1 MALGGDDRS
10 PVVVGVG
17 QVVQQG
23 VDPGEALDPLGL
35 MESAARA
42 AFDDARLGAA
52 KADGLDRV
60 IVPSVLGAHYS
71 NPARLLAERLG
82 ASGAAPVTLGVGGNG
97 PQKALNQAARDV
109 AAGRARLVLLAGAEA
124 LDTRQRARAAGLH
137 VDWSGGGEAEAAEP
151 EPAPSSE
158 IETRHRLVV
167 PPFVYPLY
175 ENALRAHHGRDLE
188 THRKQVGTMLARFTE
203 VAAANP
209 YAWFRTRRDAD
220 AITLPGPGNRMVA
233 FPYTKYMNAIL
244 RVDQGAAVLLTSLA
258 HARAL
263 GVPED
268 RMVHWLGGGDALEDP
283 WWLSERPGFH
293 DSPAMARAYAGAF
306 AEAGLAP
313 EDVHVFDLYS
323 CFPSAVEMGCD
334 ALGIDL
340 DDPRPLTVTGGLPY
354 AGGPGND
361 YGTHAVAQMVGWLRA
376 TPGAVGM
383 TTGVGWYFTKHSA
396 GLYGTLPRMELP
408 SAPSPPPEPGPP
420 ERVAVAESAEGRGRI
435 EAYTVVHDRDG
446 AANAGIVIGRLDDDR
461 RFLAFLDDDPDAL
474 AALEAD
480 EGVGRTGR
488 VRPDGDVHRFGLDP

>member
-124 LDTRQRARAAGLH
+124 LDTRQRARAAGIHL
-137 VDWSGGGEAEAAEP
+137 DWSGGGELAVGEP
-151 EPAPSSE
+151 EAPPSSE
-158 IETRHRLVV
+158 DEIRHRLVV

-175 ENALRAHHGRDLE
+175 ENALRAHRGRGIE
-188 THRKQVGTMLARFTE
+188 EHRRAVGAMLARFTE
-203 VAAANP
+203 TAAANP
-209 YAWFRTRRDAD
+209 NAWFRTRRSAD
-220 AITLPGPGNRMVA
+220 EITVPSDDNRMVA
-233 FPYTKYMNAIL
+233 FPYTKFMNAIL
-244 RVDQGAAVLLTSLA
+244 RVDQAAAVLMTSLG

-263 GVPED
+263 GVPAD
-268 RMVHWLGGGDALEDP
+268 RMVHWLGGGDAVEDP
-283 WWLSERPGFH
+283 WWLSERESFH
-293 DSPAMARAYAGAF
+293 ACPAMARAYAGAF
-306 AEAGLAP
+306 AEARLAP
-313 EDVHVFDLYS
+313 DDVHVFDLYS

-340 DDPRPLTVTGGLPY
+340 GDPRPLTVTGGLPY

-361 YGTHAVAQMVGWLRA
+361 YGTHAVAELVRWLRA
-376 TPGAVGM
+376 TPGSVGM
-383 TTGVGWYFTKHSA
+383 STGVGWYFTKHSA
-396 GLYGTLPRMELP
+396 GLYGTLPPMELP
-408 SAPSPPPEPGPP
+408 SAPGPP
-420 ERVAVAESAEGRGRI
+420 EAPPAKRVEVVRDAEGPGRI
-435 EAYTVVHDRDG
+435 EAYTVVHDRAG
-446 AANAGIVIGRLDDDR
+446 EPERGIVVGRLDDQR
-461 RFLAFLDDDPDAL
+461 RFLSWLEGDRDAL
-474 AALEAD
+474 RSLETA
-480 EGVGRTGR
+480 EGVGRSGR
-488 VRPDGDVHRFGLDP
+488 VRPDGDVNRFTLDP